1 MNSIDII
8 FYCSI
13 DGHIGYPNQIRDIP
27 FKYIL
32 HEGHPNTSIEE
43 NIDNLLKHNWL
54 NKKSYKILYKNYIE
68 DGDSPS
74 RPLLFVSR

>member
-1 MNSIDII
+1 ML
-8 FYCSI
+8 YRW
-13 DGHIGYPNQIRDIP
+13 HIGYPNQIRDIP